1 MTQLNKAHA
10 HGVWQ
15 VSAGTVPR
23 AADLAMSAAD
33 LASNAV
39 AGGTAPATASA
50 AAAAPAAAAAA
61 GGSFADAQSIGATGR
76 RGSSLR
82 RVVPG
87 LSEEEV
93 EVSTSLCMQAHC
105 QDCGPPCVVL
115 AEGQSVGV
123 AGRQ

>member
-1 MTQLNKAHA
+1 M
-10 HGVWQ
+10 
-15 VSAGTVPR
+15 P
-23 AADLAMSAAD
+23 AAD

-39 AGGTAPATASA
+39 AGGAAPATASA
-50 AAAAPAAAAAA
+50 AAAAPSAAAAA
-61 GGSFADAQSIGATGR
+61 GGSFADAQSIGTTGR

-93 EVSTSLCMQAHC
+93 EVSTSLCVQSQC
-105 QDCGPPCVVL
+105 QGCRPPYMVFAV
-115 AEGQSVGV
+115 GQSVGV